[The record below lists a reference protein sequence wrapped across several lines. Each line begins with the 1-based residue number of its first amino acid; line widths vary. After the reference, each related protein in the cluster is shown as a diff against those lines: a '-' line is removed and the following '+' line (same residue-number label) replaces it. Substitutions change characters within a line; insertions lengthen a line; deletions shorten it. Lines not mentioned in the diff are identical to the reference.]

1 MAQQEAL
8 FAALGDEIRLQ
19 VLEALDRGPWALEA
33 LAESLG
39 LAAEA
44 VQAHLEV
51 LAGCGLAARGPA
63 GWALAD
69 GGRSAVKGLAQ
80 TLRPRRYTPPAEGE
94 SVLEKKKLY
103 VLTGFL
109 GSGKTTVLLHLLRG
123 MEGKRIGII
132 QNEFGKLSIDGEILR
147 RDGITMTEISRG
159 SIFCSCLKLN
169 FVQALAEMGQQDLE
183 YVFVESSGLAD
194 PSNIEEILEAVKVL
208 AGDVYELKGVLC
220 LIDGEQ
226 FLEQLSDVATVD
238 RQLAHCHLAIVNKAD
253 LIDEEQ
259 LGRVLEAIRGVNPR
273 CAVQV
278 CANGAVDFSFLEEDL
293 MALQWA
299 GCEDSLNS
307 PDNKPKTLSLTAPGV
322 VPKEKLE
329 DFLQAVLPQ
338 CYRIKGFFLLEDGWN
353 QVDVVG
359 KRIDYKPAPEKEE
372 PHLVFLS
379 KVGIQ
384 VIRTIDQAWRERVG
398 LPMKLH
404 N

>member
-1 MAQQEAL
+1 MAEREAL
-8 FAALGDEIRLQ
+8 FGALGDEVRLQ
-19 VLEALDRGPWALEA
+19 VLEALDRGPWPLEA

-39 LAAEA
+39 LTQEA
-44 VQAHLEV
+44 TQGHLEV
-51 LAGCGLAARGPA
+51 LAGCGLATRGPA
-63 GWALAD
+63 GWALSD
-69 GGRSAVKGLAQ
+69 GSRSAVKGLAQ
-80 TLRPRRYTPPAEGE
+80 LLRPRRWQPPKEGE
-94 SVLEKKKLY
+94 SVMEKKKLY

-109 GSGKTTVLLHLLRG
+109 GAGKTTVLLHLIQQ

-147 RDGITMTEISRG
+147 KDGITMTEISRG

-169 FVQALAEMGQQDLE
+169 FVQALAEMGQQELE

-226 FLEQLSDVATVD
+226 FLEQLADVATVD

-253 LIDEEQ
+253 LIDDEQ
-259 LGRVLEAIRGVNPR
+259 LSRVLEALRKVNPR

-278 CANGAVDFSFLEEDL
+278 CSGGKVDLSFLEEDL
-293 MALQWA
+293 MSLQWA
-299 GCEDSLNS
+299 QCEDSLNS
-307 PDNKPKTLSLTAPGV
+307 PDNKPKTISLTAPGV

-329 DFLQAVLPQ
+329 AFLEQVIPD

-359 KRIDYKPAPEKEE
+359 KRIDYKSAPEKEE
-372 PHLVFLS
+372 SHLVFLS
-379 KVGIQ
+379 KVGPK
-384 VIRTIDQAWRERVG
+384 VIRTIDQAWRERVA

>member
-1 MAQQEAL
+1 MPEQEAL
-8 FAALGDEIRLQ
+8 FAALGDEVRLRL
-19 VLEALDRGPWALEA
+19 LEALEQGPQSAEA
-33 LAESLG
+33 LGNALG
-39 LAAEA
+39 LTETE
-44 VQAHLEV
+44 VGAHLAV
-51 LAGCGLAARGPA
+51 LEHCGLASKGPA
-63 GWALAD
+63 GWALTD
-69 GGRSAVKGLAQ
+69 GNLSAVKGLAQ
-80 TLRPRRYTPPAEGE
+80 VLLPLRSRPPKKGDSAMQR
-94 SVLEKKKLY
+94 KKLY

-109 GSGKTTVLLHLLRG
+109 GAGKTTVLLHILKEL
-123 MEGKRIGII
+123 EGKRVGVI

-208 AGDVYELKGVLC
+208 AGDVYQLKGVLC
-220 LIDGEQ
+220 LIDGAQ
-226 FLEQLSDVATVD
+226 FLQQLSDVATVD

-259 LGRVLEAIRGVNPR
+259 LSQVLAALRKVNPR
-273 CAVQV
+273 CALQV
-278 CANGAVDFSFLEEDL
+278 CKNGAVDLSFLEEDL

-299 GCEDSLNS
+299 ACEDSLNS

-322 VPKEKLE
+322 VPKAKLE
-329 DFLQAVLPQ
+329 AFLHAVLPE

-359 KRIDYKPAPEKEE
+359 PQIDYKPAPEKEE
-372 PHLVFLS
+372 SHLVFLS
-379 KVGIQ
+379 KVGPK
-384 VIRTIDQAWRERVG
+384 VIRTIDNAWREQVG